1 MRRPPAVARDDN
13 DQERSVSRKL
23 QPKARAE
30 VYRVIKR
37 VGDSNY
43 ILGDVATG
51 KEVSAFKQPVHA
63 DRIVPMEG
71 GVLDEP
77 IAESKEVVIE
87 QRHGTITEQAWD
99 GRVPVRL
106 ATDEAEDAFAH
117 QFANDGAK
125 RDEGKP
131 GVWVDLARHTYYFPE
146 VLSHIGEGRKRRER
160 RTSETEPTSGA
171 SGEAVGFRSTGRA

>member
-1 MRRPPAVARDDN
+1 MR
-13 DQERSVSRKL
+13 S
-23 QPKARAE
+23 
-30 VYRVIKR
+30 I
-37 VGDSNY
+37 
-43 ILGDVATG
+43 
-51 KEVSAFKQPVHA
+51 KQPVHA

-71 GVLDEP
+71 GLLDDP
-77 IAESKEVVIE
+77 IAEAKEVVIE

-99 GRVPVRL
+99 GRVLVRL

-171 SGEAVGFRSTGRA
+171 SGEAVGF